1 MAEETVQLTIR
12 VPDHVYRQ
20 ALHIAEENR
29 RSLEEVIADA
39 LSGAF
44 PVVHVNPERA
54 RMEREQAAFRR
65 LHPELVARYP
75 NEFVAIHNGEV
86 VGHDKSQLELVAR
99 IDEEY
104 AEQVVLVR
112 AVRTEPEERV
122 LVFRSPRLI
131 RE

>member
-12 VPDHVYRQ
+12 VPDHVYQQ
-20 ALHIAEENR
+20 ALHIAAENR
-29 RSLEEVIADA
+29 RPLEEIIVEA
-39 LSGAF
+39 LSEAF
-44 PVVHVNPERA
+44 PAVHVNPERA
-54 RMEREQAAFRR
+54 PMEREQAAFRR
-65 LHPELVARYP
+65 LHPELVVRYP
-75 NEFVAIHNGEV
+75 NEFVAIHNGKV
-86 VGHDKSQLELVAR
+86 VGHDKSRLELVAR

-104 AEQVVLVR
+104 PEQVVLVR